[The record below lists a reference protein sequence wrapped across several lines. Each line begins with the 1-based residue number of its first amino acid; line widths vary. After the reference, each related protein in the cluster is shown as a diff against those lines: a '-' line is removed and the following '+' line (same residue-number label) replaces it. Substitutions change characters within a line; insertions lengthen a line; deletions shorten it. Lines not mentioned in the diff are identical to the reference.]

1 MARSADPEFVLRGD
15 GWSAAATLAADL
27 TWSVVV
33 SGGVPSARDASAREF
48 EGLLKRATEVRLAS
62 LGGGVPPS
70 YGLPRAYLFSYVAGL
85 FPEAEIT
92 RAPKSGGGDDDPEVK
107 Y

>member
-1 MARSADPEFVLRGD
+1 MARSVDPEFVLRGD

-27 TWSVVV
+27 TWTVVV
-33 SGGVPSARDASAREF
+33 SGGVASARDASAREF
-48 EGLLKRATEVRLAS
+48 KDLLGRAMTVRLQT

-70 YGLPRAYLFSYVAGL
+70 FGLPQAYLFSHVAGL
-85 FPEAEIT
+85 FPQAEIT
-92 RAPKSGGGDDDPEVK
+92 RAPQSGGGDNDPEVK